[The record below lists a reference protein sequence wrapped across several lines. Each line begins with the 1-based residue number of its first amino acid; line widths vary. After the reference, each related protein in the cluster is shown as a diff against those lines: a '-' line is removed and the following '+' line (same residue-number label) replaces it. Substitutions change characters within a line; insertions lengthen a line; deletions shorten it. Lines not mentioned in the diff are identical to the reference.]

1 MKKKISNIVSFPGGI
16 SEIEREIEAILFAS
30 NEPMDVNAIESKI
43 SKKKQ
48 NIEKSLEKL
57 QAH

>member
-30 NEPMDVNAIESKI
+30 NEPMDVNITSP
-43 SKKKQ
+43 
-48 NIEKSLEKL
+48 L
-57 QAH
+57 QIKRY